1 VIEGDP
7 LLQALPGDVVRIEY
21 VDAVNI
27 TEASRQLSA
36 SAVCIEGSLGDVR
49 VAKAQISD
57 EDLRL
62 RTQLKTAKALTQ
74 IGNHYKEFGLEDP
87 ARVKFQ
93 EALQV
98 AEEATARA
106 SEIESLVLEQCYV
119 QLWEIYFAL
128 DDLRLAVA
136 MSQRLMREFP
146 ESAFIDDAMLK
157 QAEIARKQGTFK
169 DAIALYGSLLKLKA
183 SDLRDEAQFGIAE
196 CYEKMAEATTGSR
209 AQSLFERAFENY
221 QKVYE
226 QFPESGRV
234 GDAVARAANYFY
246 QRQDYQRAIDVFEG
260 VIANHPDANYLDV
273 IYFNYGRCLYR
284 TDRKR
289 VARQQFDL
297 LVLEFPESKLAT
309 EAKRI
314 SDALVKAG
322 F

>member
-1 VIEGDP
+1 MG
-7 LLQALPGDVVRIEY
+7 
-21 VDAVNI
+21 
-27 TEASRQLSA
+27 
-36 SAVCIEGSLGDVR
+36 
-49 VAKAQISD
+49 
-57 EDLRL
+57 
-62 RTQLKTAKALTQ
+62 
-74 IGNHYKEFGLEDP
+74 
-87 ARVKFQ
+87 
-93 EALQV
+93 
-98 AEEATARA
+98 
-106 SEIESLVLEQCYV
+106 
-119 QLWEIYFAL
+119 
-128 DDLRLAVA
+128 
-136 MSQRLMREFP
+136 EFP
-146 ESAFIDDAMLK
+146 ESTFIDDAMVK
-157 QAEIARKQGTFK
+157 QAEIARKQASFK

-183 SDLRDEAQFGIAE
+183 SNLRDEAQFGIAE
-196 CYEKMAEATTGSR
+196 CYERMAEATTGSR
-209 AQSLFERAFENY
+209 AQSYYEKAFENY

-284 TDRKR
+284 TERKR

>member
-1 VIEGDP
+1 MR
-7 LLQALPGDVVRIEY
+7 LP
-21 VDAVNI
+21 
-27 TEASRQLSA
+27 SM
-36 SAVCIEGSLGDVR
+36 AVCS
-49 VAKAQISD
+49 
-57 EDLRL
+57 
-62 RTQLKTAKALTQ
+62 
-74 IGNHYKEFGLEDP
+74 
-87 ARVKFQ
+87 
-93 EALQV
+93 
-98 AEEATARA
+98 
-106 SEIESLVLEQCYV
+106 
-119 QLWEIYFAL
+119 
-128 DDLRLAVA
+128 
-136 MSQRLMREFP
+136 
-146 ESAFIDDAMLK
+146 
-157 QAEIARKQGTFK
+157 
-169 DAIALYGSLLKLKA
+169 LKA

-196 CYEKMAEATTGSR
+196 CYERMAEATTGSR
-209 AQSLFERAFENY
+209 AQLYYEKAFENY

-226 QFPESGRV
+226 QFPDSGRV

-284 TDRKR
+284 TERKK